1 MSDILNK
8 ILAVKADEV
17 AAAKKYRDLASLRRE
32 VEGDAEL
39 RKNLRGFEASLRA
52 KIAAGRAGVI
62 AEVKKASPSKGVLR
76 ADFNPAEIAVSY
88 ADNGA
93 ACLSVLTD
101 EQFFQGAPDYM
112 K

>member
-32 VEGDAEL
+32 VEGDRELRAGIRGFENNL
-39 RKNLRGFEASLRA
+39 RKN
-52 KIAAGRAGVI
+52 IAAGRAGVI

-76 ADFNPAEIAVSY
+76 A
-88 ADNGA
+88 
-93 ACLSVLTD
+93 
-101 EQFFQGAPDYM
+101 
-112 K
+112 